1 MRYTNNIEPVR
12 KALIIGSPGV
22 EGEDYLH
29 SASTDVSNI
38 TNHLHSSRGGKW
50 KDNEIQVLWDPSIVE
65 LTAIVENAIADYL
78 FVYYAGHGYE
88 TTIGERIICLCDTDV
103 PDILLLNKSPR
114 QLIIID
120 ACREKE
126 YPAISGIPEEKEWL
140 PFDGYYPER
149 EAFDNYILQSP
160 VGKKIVH
167 ATKSGFASWED
178 KKGEGGVF
186 TTNLILSTRNIIC
199 DDLYAPISI
208 EQSIW
213 KARKTI
219 KQAGYEQVP
228 EIVYSIGNLC
238 VPFAVYVEN
247 EAKTVYSNSSA
258 NYNKPRT
265 VSKRESSN
273 SDALILGLFLL
284 WIALAAN
291 NSD

>member
-1 MRYTNNIEPVR
+1 MRYTNQIEPVR
-12 KALIIGSPGV
+12 KALIIGSPGT
-22 EGEDYLH
+22 EGVNYLY
-29 SASTDVSNI
+29 SASTDVTNI
-38 TNHLHSSRGGKW
+38 TNHLLSSRGGKW
-50 KDNEIQVLWDPSIVE
+50 KDNEIQVLWDPGIAE
-65 LTAIVENAIADYL
+65 LSAIIENTIADYF

-88 TTIGERIICLCDTDV
+88 TAVGKRKICLCDADV
-103 PDILLLNKSPR
+103 SDFFLLNKSPR

-126 YPAISGIPEEKEWL
+126 YPAISGIPEEEEWL

-186 TTNLILSTRNIIC
+186 TTNLILSTRKIQCNN
-199 DDLYAPISI
+199 LYAPISI

-213 KARKTI
+213 KARKMI
-219 KQAGYEQVP
+219 KQSGDEQEP
-228 EIVYSIGNLC
+228 EIVYSIGNLK
-238 VPFAVYVEN
+238 VPFAVYVKS
-247 EAKTVYSNSSA
+247 EAKTVYSNPS

-265 VSKRESSN
+265 MPRRELSN
-273 SDALILGLFLL
+273 SGAFTFGLFLL
-284 WIALAAN
+284 WIALIAN